1 MSSKERRIS
10 PRKACTIPVRFRSIA
25 DEYIPTFMRAA
36 ASRGSSKETRT
47 IKQQPGN
54 QETVV
59 GETINLS
66 ERGIRFKSLLRF
78 SVGET
83 VEIYFTLPRELTGRD
98 PEEVRCAARVVHVEY
113 ELDAQGMTGVGAAVE
128 RFEPLNSRRNWSN

>member
-10 PRKACTIPVRFRSIA
+10 PRKACTIPVRFRSVT
-25 DEYIPTFMRAA
+25 DQYIPTFMRAA
-36 ASRGSSKETRT
+36 ASRGSSQDTRT
-47 IKQQPGN
+47 IKSQPTN
-54 QETVV
+54 QEAAE

-66 ERGIRFKSLLRF
+66 ERGIRFKSLVRF
-78 SVGET
+78 SVGEA

-98 PEEVRCAARVVHVEY
+98 PEEVRCDARVVHVEY

-128 RFEPLNSRRNWSN
+128 RFEPLNKRRNWSN